1 MSTADNPGDSDGS
14 GGVQKLAQLKRSRGA
29 QRGVLTRRATAIRQ
43 AGGALEDVQ
52 ATLDFLIDRRKM
64 LTELDSQIQQLM
76 EEDDELEADVDEAA
90 DVFLAAE
97 RAVKWCQARI
107 KELQPPSPSPAAAP
121 SSGSLTTKLPELTLP
136 SFSGELTQWV
146 FFWDQFTTLV
156 DSKHDMTNV
165 EKLSYLKLA
174 LKGDAAQ
181 IVSSL
186 LITDT
191 NYDIAKRK
199 LEKRYNNKRSIVKA
213 HLASIHALPAIKKES
228 SVELRKL
235 LESTNEHVQALEALR
250 LPVNHWDAI
259 LVYWL
264 LEKLDA
270 ESRKQFELAHPG
282 TDVLTCK
289 ELTTFMDRRSRAL
302 ESSGDQPE
310 ASTPKTIPKK
320 VLQEVYSSTVD
331 HFTSCQMKE
340 CNGSH
345 SISQCDRYKQLGTR
359 ERKTVVGKLK
369 LCMNC
374 LGRHFVADCPSKYSC
389 RTCNGRHH
397 TSIHCDLPVEQQSGV
412 TSGATFSG
420 PSVLLSTAMVSI
432 DDTAGKTLMFRA
444 LLDSGSQTSF
454 ITAEAASKLNLARST
469 VDVKISVIGGRQQAA
484 KESVSLLVGPQKLPV
499 TALVLKSIAG
509 NIPSQ
514 SINLK
519 QLKSMKSVAL
529 ADKNFHQPG
538 PFNCSWAQMCTR
550 ISFWTRGR
558 SIVGFTIANLSL
570 AVWSLEY
577 CPKCVPTNVN
587 PFKLQWNWTLLAS
600 GKLKR
605 FLE

>member
-1 MSTADNPGDSDGS
+1 MSTADAPGGSDGS
-14 GGVQKLAQLKRSRGA
+14 GSVQKLAQLKQSRGA
-29 QRGVLTRRATAIRQ
+29 HRGVLTRRATAIRQ

-52 ATLDFLIDRRKM
+52 ATLEFLIDRRKM
-64 LTELDSQIQQLM
+64 LTELDSQIQQLI

-107 KELQPPSPSPAAAP
+107 MQLQPPSPSAAAAP
-121 SSGSLTTKLPELTLP
+121 SSGSLTTKLPKLTFP
-136 SFSGELTQWV
+136 SFSGEYTQWV
-146 FFWDQFTTLV
+146 SFWDQFTTLV
-156 DSKHDMTNV
+156 DNKRDMFNV

-186 LITDT
+186 LVTDT

-199 LEKRYNNKRSIVKA
+199 LEERYNNKRSIVKA
-213 HLASIHALPAIKKES
+213 HLASIHALPLIKKES

-250 LPVNHWDAI
+250 LPVNHWNAI

-282 TDVLTCK
+282 TDVLTFK

-310 ASTPKTIPKK
+310 ASSPKTTPKK
-320 VLQEVYSSTVD
+320 VLQEAYSSTVD
-331 HFTSCQMKE
+331 QSTSCQMKE

-345 SISQCDRYKQLGTR
+345 STSQCDRYKQLGTR
-359 ERKTVVGKLK
+359 ERKTVVRKLK

-374 LGRHFVADCPSKYSC
+374 LGRHFVAVYSSKFSC

-397 TSIHCDLPVEQQSGV
+397 TSLHFDRPVEQQSGV

-420 PSVLLSTAMVSI
+420 PSVLLSTAMVGI

-469 VDVKISVIGGRQQAA
+469 VDVKISGIGGRQQAA

-499 TALVLKSIAG
+499 TALVLNSISG

-514 SINLK
+514 SINSKTIKVNEKCSTSRQKLPPTWPR
-519 QLKSMKSVAL
+519 SIAL
-529 ADKNFHQPG
+529 GCRCIRGSLSGREEEA
-538 PFNCSWAQMCTR
+538 SWASLSQVYLWLGGHWSVVPSACLPM
-550 ISFWTRGR
+550 
-558 SIVGFTIANLSL
+558 SILSSCSGTGPC
-570 AVWSLEY
+570 SL
-577 CPKCVPTNVN
+577 
-587 PFKLQWNWTLLAS
+587 LGS
-600 GKLKR
+600 
-605 FLE
+605 